1 MLPPMTWVLACF
13 LLALTL
19 GSCAAEGE
27 DRDALQ
33 TRASGPPSRPD
44 AGLEEEGSLAAH
56 HLRKRFIWT
65 LTQEPYFYGKYDHS
79 DHEGS
84 RGQAGGMTETG
95 SETLPQTMA
104 LRNPTSLHKRLYPRW
119 YQAYVYKTPSFN
131 RVATPIGG
139 SKRFQPLHPLA
150 RFRGLA
156 MGSSPG
162 YSAGYHIPSDFP
174 LSDQPGHPVP
184 SAPNAQPSLPYEDDV
199 DDEGLEA
206 AEDDVDKIRAGDLL
220 RFLKNIA
227 SDRGLSSHTKSF
239 RYGISKRK

>member
-1 MLPPMTWVLACF
+1 MLPHMTWVFVCF

-19 GSCAAEGE
+19 GSCSAEEE
-27 DRDALQ
+27 DRVALQ
-33 TRASGPPSRPD
+33 TRASGPPARPD
-44 AGLEEEGSLAAH
+44 ADLEEE
-56 HLRKRFIWT
+56 
-65 LTQEPYFYGKYDHS
+65 GKYDHS

-131 RVATPIGG
+131 RVAGPIGG

-162 YSAGYHIPSDFP
+162 YSAGYHIPSDLP

-184 SAPNAQPSLPYEDDV
+184 SAPNAQPSLPYEDEV
-199 DDEGLEA
+199 DDDGLDA
-206 AEDDVDKIRAGDLL
+206 DAEDLESKIRAGDLL